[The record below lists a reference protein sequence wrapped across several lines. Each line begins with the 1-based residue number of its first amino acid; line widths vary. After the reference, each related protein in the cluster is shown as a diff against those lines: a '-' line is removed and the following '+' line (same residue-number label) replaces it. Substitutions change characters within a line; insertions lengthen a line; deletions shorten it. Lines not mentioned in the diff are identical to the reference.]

1 MFRSQVIVLYIQKI
15 RDDRTRLILFSK
27 EYGRITC
34 WSKKQVLSDI
44 GNIASVLMERKWREN
59 YLKSIDTIVSVDL
72 MLESYEEISHFL
84 DMIKT
89 LYNLLP
95 ESVEQR
101 WLYDDIHEL
110 LRIFP
115 DRRILN
121 MRQEIFSIWNIQ
133 LFILIHIRILKKL
146 GFLNQW
152 LFHGSDILEYI
163 YHHVEKKLIREIIDG
178 KSLEQ
183 NLIESLK
190 KIILQTHYSLN
201 FWT

>member
-152 LFHGSDILEYI
+152 LFHGSDILQYI
-163 YHHVEKKLIREIIDG
+163 YHHVEKKLIREIADG

-190 KIILQTHYSLN
+190 KIILQTH
-201 FWT
+201 

>member
-115 DRRILN
+115 DRRMLN

-152 LFHGSDILEYI
+152 LFHGSDILQYI

>member
-152 LFHGSDILEYI
+152 LFHGSDILRYI
-163 YHHVEKKLIREIIDG
+163 YHHVEKKLIREIADG

>member
-152 LFHGSDILEYI
+152 LFHGSDILQYI
-163 YHHVEKKLIREIIDG
+163 YHHVEKKLIREIVDG

-190 KIILQTHYSLN
+190 KIILQSHYSLN

>member
-163 YHHVEKKLIREIIDG
+163 YHHVEKKLIREIVDG

-201 FWT
+201 FWI

>member
-152 LFHGSDILEYI
+152 LFHGSDILQYI
-163 YHHVEKKLIREIIDG
+163 YHHVEKKLIREIVDG

>member
-27 EYGRITC
+27 EYGKITC

-44 GNIASVLMERKWREN
+44 GNIANILIERKWWEN
-59 YLKSIDTIVSVDL
+59 YLKSIDTVVSLDSKL
-72 MLESYEEISHFL
+72 QSYDEISHFL
-84 DMIKT
+84 DMIRT
-89 LYNLLP
+89 LYRLLP
-95 ESVEQR
+95 DSAEQR

-110 LRIFP
+110 IYTFQTRE
-115 DRRILN
+115 ILN
-121 MRQEIFSIWNIQ
+121 INKNIFSIWNIQ

-152 LFHGSDILEYI
+152 LFHGSDILKYI
-163 YHHVEKKLIREIIDG
+163 YLHIEKKLIQEIAEG

-183 NLIESLK
+183 NLIETLK
-190 KIILQTHYSLN
+190 SIILQTHYSLS
-201 FWT
+201 FWI

>member
-163 YHHVEKKLIREIIDG
+163 YHHVEKKLIREIVDG